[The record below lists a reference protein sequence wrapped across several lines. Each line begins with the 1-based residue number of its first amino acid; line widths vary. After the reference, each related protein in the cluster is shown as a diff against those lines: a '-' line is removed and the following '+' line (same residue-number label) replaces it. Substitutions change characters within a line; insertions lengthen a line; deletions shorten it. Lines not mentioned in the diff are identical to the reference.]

1 MGQDGKGK
9 ENRMEVIYGGTPLFV
24 SLLEMLLTW
33 QSSRMARA
41 SDSAT
46 FVRFRTNKLNQLKEV
61 QEISKLNIE
70 VLYSS
75 SLDILSGPSKN
86 SDKFVVRIENSQILQ
101 LQVISGRTNHIESDL
116 LKFID

>member
-1 MGQDGKGK
+1 MVKHII
-9 ENRMEVIYGGTPLFV
+9 EELFPQYFIRHLFR
-24 SLLEMLLTW
+24 SLPTRSRYITW

-46 FVRFRTNKLNQLKEV
+46 FVHFRTNKLNQLKEV

-75 SLDILSGPSKN
+75 SLDISSGPSKN